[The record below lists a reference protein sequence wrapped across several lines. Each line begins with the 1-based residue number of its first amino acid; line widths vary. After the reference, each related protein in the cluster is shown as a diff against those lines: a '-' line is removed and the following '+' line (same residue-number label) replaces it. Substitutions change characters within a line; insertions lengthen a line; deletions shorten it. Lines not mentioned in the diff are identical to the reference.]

1 MENTKAAPLIHSIPT
16 TRRMLGDIGH
26 TKAYDL
32 IGAGK
37 LKKVKIGSRSFIT
50 DESIRDYV
58 RELEEAV
65 A

>member
-1 MENTKAAPLIHSIPT
+1 MNDTKTAPLIHSIPT
-16 TRRMLGDIGH
+16 TKHMLGDLGN
-26 TKAYDL
+26 TKTYDL

-58 RELEEAV
+58 RELEEA
-65 A
+65 AA